1 MTDTKDIKKVTSVD
15 RATIEHTAT
24 NSDATRL
31 EQLGIDSQLERSFSL
46 PSLIGLCLCL
56 MATWEASTAVLAQA
70 LLSGGAP
77 CLFYNFLLTF
87 LCSLAIG
94 ASLAEIASI
103 YPTAGGQYHWVT
115 ALFPAWGRKHM
126 GWVTGW
132 ISIGGQIV
140 FTASAAMASGLMIQ
154 GLIILNKDDY
164 TGARWQGMLLYW
176 AFLAYATA
184 MNIWGHRSLPT
195 ANLISGALHVVG
207 FVAAFVVLAVMADKN
222 SARFVY
228 VQVQNSTGWSSDGV
242 AWMVGLLSTVYPFL
256 GYDAACHLAE
266 EIPHAA
272 RNVPLA
278 IMGSIGLNG
287 LMGLVFATMILFST
301 GPLESILAT
310 PTGFP
315 YIQIFLDVTNSYA
328 AATVLPLIVITIA
341 MAATVAGITST
352 SRTLMAFARDSAT
365 PFSGFLSKVDQR
377 EAIPTRA
384 IWTIIALQML
394 LGFIYL
400 ASSTAFNAIL
410 SMAIIGMYLSYL
422 FPIIAML
429 LGGRSR
435 LKASDYGPFRLGK
448 RFGVFLNVV
457 SVCWMTVCVLF
468 SAFPTVM
475 PVTPTNMNYSSVV
488 ILGWLLFGLAYYV
501 ISGRHKF
508 QMPVVGAGVVIGLP
522 LTLDVGA

>member
-1 MTDTKDIKKVTSVD
+1 MKLTPD
-15 RATIEHTAT
+15 
-24 NSDATRL
+24 
-31 EQLGIDSQLERSFSL
+31 
-46 PSLIGLCLCL
+46 
-56 MATWEASTAVLAQA
+56 LA
-70 LLSGGAP
+70 
-77 CLFYNFLLTF
+77 
-87 LCSLAIG
+87 
-94 ASLAEIASI
+94 
-103 YPTAGGQYHWVT
+103 
-115 ALFPAWGRKHM
+115 
-126 GWVTGW
+126 
-132 ISIGGQIV
+132 
-140 FTASAAMASGLMIQ
+140 
-154 GLIILNKDDY
+154 
-164 TGARWQGMLLYW
+164 
-176 AFLAYATA
+176 
-184 MNIWGHRSLPT
+184 
-195 ANLISGALHVVG
+195 ALHVVG
-207 FVAAFVVLAVMADKN
+207 FVAAFVVLAAMADKN
-222 SARFVY
+222 SARSVF

-287 LMGLVFATMILFST
+287 LMGLAFATMILFST
-301 GPLESILAT
+301 GPLESILTT

-315 YIQIFLDVTNSYA
+315 YIQIFLHVTKSHV
-328 AATVLPLIVITIA
+328 AATILPLIVIAIA

-384 IWTIIALQML
+384 IWTIVALQMS

-400 ASSTAFNAIL
+400 ASSTAFNAVL

-422 FPIIAML
+422 FPVVAML
-429 LGGRSR
+429 LGGRSG

-448 RFGVFLNVV
+448 GLGIFLNVV

-488 ILGWLLFGLAYYV
+488 IMGWLLFGLAYYV

-508 QMPVVGAGVVIGLP
+508 QMPVVGTGVVIGIP
-522 LTLDVGA
+522 LALDVGA